1 MDSKALALKYN
12 PFVMRS
18 ITKPVT
24 KTNTLWDIILLIL
37 RIWLGYVMLKN
48 GRSFFQLMSS
58 EEDRKFFEG
67 WFGNDLHF
75 PFPLFMAY
83 LAKGAEFFG
92 GLLILSGLFTR
103 LGALL
108 VAFDMLVATL
118 TNNIGKNWGLESS
131 ITISYCLFA
140 VILVYWG
147 GGKYATESLFKR
159 G

>member
-1 MDSKALALKYN
+1 MTRKNLDLNYN
-12 PFVMRS
+12 PFNMRS
-18 ITKPVT
+18 IIKPVT
-24 KTNTLWDIILLIL
+24 KPDKFWDIILLIL

-58 EEDRKFFEG
+58 EDDRRFFED
-67 WFGNDLHF
+67 WFGKGLHF
-75 PFPLFMAY
+75 PFPLVMAY

-103 LGALL
+103 VGASL

-118 TNNIGKNWGLESS
+118 TNNLGKNWGIESS

-140 VILVYWG
+140 IVLLYWG
-147 GGKYATESLFKR
+147 GGKYALESLFKR
-159 G
+159 S